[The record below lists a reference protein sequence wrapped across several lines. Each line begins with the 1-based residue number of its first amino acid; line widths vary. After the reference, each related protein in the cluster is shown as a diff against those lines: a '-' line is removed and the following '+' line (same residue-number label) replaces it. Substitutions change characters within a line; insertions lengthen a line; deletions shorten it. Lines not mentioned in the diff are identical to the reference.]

1 MVLTSRRCTL
11 VATKA
16 GVGMS
21 RHHNPNVAGR
31 EAAERALQKAGVSKP
46 DFVFVFGSI
55 GYDQRSLVQAVRETT
70 GEAPLTGCSADGTID
85 GDDADESNFSVV
97 VTAISS
103 EELQWHNGLAK
114 GLEAD
119 PRAVGKRVAK
129 DLLPH
134 LSAETIGL
142 FVFPDGLKDFV
153 VPTEN
158 LVDNFFAGLEENL
171 PSERFLPMWSGGA
184 NVDINNWAPP
194 TYQYCDDEVI
204 TDGISYALLS
214 GKARA
219 GWAISHACI
228 PIGGERI
235 VTRSKGNIIYEIDG
249 KPAMEVFEE
258 YLPEGS
264 LTHDR
269 DWFRYVISLS
279 LCFKAPSYM
288 KDEEYVVRGMPAVSM
303 ADGSITVQTEVKE
316 GTSIWLSSRDKEK
329 VSNGFDWMAAQIKH
343 QLGGEKPNLVFQF
356 ECATRGKMMFRD
368 QEKLHLLKRFRQSLD
383 PDAPWAGFYTAG
395 EIGPVEKH
403 NDRHLYTSVVL
414 ALSWRRNGAG
424 HEGGRSRARTPRRRC
439 VAHKIPGAKGR
450 LTV

>member
-1 MVLTSRRCTL
+1 M
-11 VATKA
+11 ATKA

-21 RHHNPNVAGR
+21 YHHNPNVAGR
-31 EAAERALQKAGVSKP
+31 EAAEQALQKAGVSKP
-46 DFVFVFGSI
+46 DLVFVFGSI
-55 GYDQRSLVQAVRETT
+55 GYDQHSLVRAVRETT
-70 GEAPLTGCSADGTID
+70 GEAPLTGCSAEGTIN

-103 EELQWHNGLAK
+103 EKLRWHHGIAR

-129 DLLPH
+129 DLMPH

-153 VPTEN
+153 VPTNN
-158 LVDNFFAGLEENL
+158 LVDNFFAGLEGNL
-171 PSERFLPMWSGGA
+171 PSERFLPMWGGGA
-184 NVDINNWAPP
+184 NVNINNWAPP

-204 TDGISYALLS
+204 TDGVSYALLS
-214 GKARA
+214 GEAQA

-249 KPAMEVFEE
+249 KPAMEVFGE
-258 YLPEGS
+258 YIPEGA

-279 LCFKAPSYM
+279 LCFRAPSYM

-303 ADGSITVQTEVKE
+303 ADGSITVQTEVEE
-316 GTSIWLSSRDKEK
+316 GTSVWLSSRDKEK
-329 VSNGFDWMAAQIKH
+329 VSNGFDRMAVQIKD
-343 QLGGEKPNLVFQF
+343 QLGGEKPKVVFQF
-356 ECATRGKMMFRD
+356 ECATRGKLMFRD
-368 QEKLHLLKRFRQSLD
+368 QEKLQILKRFRQSLD
-383 PDAPWAGFYTAG
+383 PDAPWVGFYTVG
-395 EIGPVEKH
+395 EIGPVEEH
-403 NDRHLYTSVVL
+403 NLRHLYTSVVL
-414 ALSWRRNGAG
+414 ALS
-424 HEGGRSRARTPRRRC
+424 
-439 VAHKIPGAKGR
+439 
-450 LTV
+450 

>member
-1 MVLTSRRCTL
+1 MS
-11 VATKA
+11 TKA

-31 EAAERALQKAGVSKP
+31 EAAEQALEKAGVDRP

-55 GYDQRSLVQAVRETT
+55 GYDQHSLVHAVRETT
-70 GEAPLTGCSADGTID
+70 RGAPLTGCSAEGTIN
-85 GDDADESNFSVV
+85 GEDADESGFSVV

-103 EELQWHNGLAK
+103 DELQWHNGLAT

-129 DLLPH
+129 DLLLH

-142 FVFPDGLKDFV
+142 FVFPDGLKDFA

-158 LVDNFFAGLEENL
+158 LVDNFFAGLEGNL
-171 PSERFLPMWSGGA
+171 PSGRFLPMWGGGA
-184 NVDINNWAPP
+184 NVNFNNWAPP

-204 TDGISYALLS
+204 TDGVSYALLS

-258 YLPEGS
+258 YLPQGT

-279 LCFKAPSYM
+279 LCFRAPSYM
-288 KDEEYVVRGMPAVSM
+288 KDEEYVVRGMPSVSM
-303 ADGSITVQTEVKE
+303 ADGSITVQTEVPE
-316 GTSIWLSSRDKEK
+316 GTSVWLSSRDKEK
-329 VSNGFDWMAAQIKH
+329 VSNGFDRMAAQIKD
-343 QLGGEKPNLVFQF
+343 QLGGEKPKLIFQF
-356 ECATRGKMMFRD
+356 ECATRGKTMFRE
-368 QEKLHLLKRFRQSLD
+368 QEKLKILEYFRQSVG
-383 PDAPWAGFYTAG
+383 PDTPWAGFYTIG
-395 EIGPVEKH
+395 EIGPVEQH
-403 NDRHLYTSVVL
+403 NLRHLYTSVVL
-414 ALSWRRNGAG
+414 ALS
-424 HEGGRSRARTPRRRC
+424 
-439 VAHKIPGAKGR
+439 
-450 LTV
+450 